1 MHIKLFIM
9 KRIALILCVIAFV
22 GCSDKH
28 QAQKVAEQA
37 LEAIGNGRYASSLG
51 LSPYLFGEGSIF
63 SNALENTLYAKEGYS
78 EYLHDALFQ
87 TDYLFDEYV
96 FIDEDTDKF
105 DAFYFSPAPST
116 MYDISEEAYM
126 EYKEAHMEIY
136 DELRNSYKDNPT
148 FTETESGLSWLE
160 YKNVPIWIFRYKVD
174 NARICTVRVAK
185 LPREGY
191 KVISFMYQI

>member
-1 MHIKLFIM
+1 M
-9 KRIALILCVIAFV
+9 KRIVLILCVVAFV

-51 LSPYLFGEGSIF
+51 FSPYLFGEGSIF
-63 SNALENTLYAKEGYS
+63 SIALENTLYAKEGYS
-78 EYLHDALFQ
+78 KYLHDALFQ

-96 FIDEDTDKF
+96 FIDENTDKF
-105 DAFYFSPAPST
+105 DVFDFFPAPST
-116 MYDISEEAYM
+116 YDISEEEYM
-126 EYKEAHMEIY
+126 EYKEEYMEIY
-136 DELRNSYKDNPT
+136 DELKNSYKDNPT
-148 FTETESGLSWLE
+148 FTETESGLSYLE
-160 YKNVPIWIFRYKVD
+160 YEDVPIWIFRYKVD

-185 LPREGY
+185 LPGEGY